1 MFHIN
6 VVLTFLFTVAV
17 ARAELIMTRVLK
29 VNEDDIPTVVIEVDD
44 TRVLD
49 IGTGVTLLREGPPII
64 HPISG
69 AVLGVPHEPI
79 GFGDVRFIDKLGATV
94 VLSKVFSNPELGD
107 VAEYEFTSK
116 IPPIVEDDKSQNMS
130 DIVDL
135 VSGLEETVKNYA
147 KSQNT
152 ISAYP
157 VFAKEVWDEL
167 NKLRSYMVSLDERLV
182 EYEVRQKEDQ
192 DRNIQIA
199 VDDLRQESAREL
211 ILRYDEDTDVKL
223 EIAGNTLNLIV
234 QRDSIVVDEITTVEQ
249 DGLLEELETIE
260 IEETE
265 LEPTWFS
272 NVSDILTSTNVL
284 AGVLIGILVV
294 IMILYFIKKNRED
307 EVVGDF
313 SEDFEDLLEDEEE
326 YLMAQDLESR
336 DK

>member
-1 MFHIN
+1 
-6 VVLTFLFTVAV
+6 
-17 ARAELIMTRVLK
+17 
-29 VNEDDIPTVVIEVDD
+29 
-44 TRVLD
+44 
-49 IGTGVTLLREGPPII
+49 
-64 HPISG
+64 
-69 AVLGVPHEPI
+69 
-79 GFGDVRFIDKLGATV
+79 
-94 VLSKVFSNPELGD
+94 
-107 VAEYEFTSK
+107 
-116 IPPIVEDDKSQNMS
+116 
-130 DIVDL
+130 
-135 VSGLEETVKNYA
+135 
-147 KSQNT
+147 
-152 ISAYP
+152 
-157 VFAKEVWDEL
+157 
-167 NKLRSYMVSLDERLV
+167 MVSLDERLV